1 MNEGDDL
8 LSRLADVEPATLVPG
23 RRLDSS
29 PLAPVAVRDA
39 LVLREDLVLAMFAEG
54 NGYVVAPLVVRAGE
68 PIRRAEPGDGMFEQL
83 VRRLAVG
90 GTEGRFS
97 FEPIG
102 AVPEAGGE
110 RAIDV
115 DQSNESVVVGERA
128 VLKLYPRID
137 PGPQPG
143 LDLPVHLAAVGFAL
157 DPDPVRVGDLAWRRR
172 WTGPGGDRGGVPAGG
187 HRRLGV
193 VPGAG
198 AGVAPRRRRGR
209 RGVRTRADAGPAR
222 GRPPRRPR
230 HAVADAPVA
239 GTDGRPDG
247 HRRMASPSRALA
259 R

>member
-8 LSRLADVEPATLVPG
+8 RSRLADVELATLVPG
-23 RRLDSS
+23 RRLDAS
-29 PLAPVAVRDA
+29 PLGPVAVRDA

-54 NGYVVAPLVVRAGE
+54 DGYVVAPLVARAGE
-68 PIRRAEPGDGMFEQL
+68 PIRRAEPGDGAFDQL

-102 AVPEAGGE
+102 SVPEAGGE

-128 VLKLYPRID
+128 VAEALPADRSRSAAG
-137 PGPQPG
+137 PGPAG
-143 LDLPVHLAAVGFAL
+143 ASGGGGIRV
-157 DPDPVRVGDLAWRRR
+157 DPHPVRVGDLACGRRR
-172 WTGPGGDRGGVPAGG
+172 NGPGGDRGGVPAGG
-187 HRRLGV
+187 HRRLAL
-193 VPGAG
+193 VPGAP
-198 AGVAPRRRRGR
+198 AGMAPRRRRGR
-209 RGVRTRADAGPAR
+209 RGVRARADAGPAR
-222 GRPPRRPR
+222 GRPARRPR
-230 HAVADAPVA
+230 HAVADAAVA
-239 GTDGRPDG
+239 GADGRPDR